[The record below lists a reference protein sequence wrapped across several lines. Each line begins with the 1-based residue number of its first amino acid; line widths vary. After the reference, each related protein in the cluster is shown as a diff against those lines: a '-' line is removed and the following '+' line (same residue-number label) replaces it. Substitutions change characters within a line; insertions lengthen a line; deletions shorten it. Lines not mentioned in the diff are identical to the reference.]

1 MRLGPIIIS
10 LLDTDLYKFN
20 MDQVIFH
27 KHTDLCGRYV
37 FKCRN
42 KGVVFTKEMFE
53 EIKAIIVDVLNC
65 DEDKVVLEASLS
77 DDLDADSL
85 DAVELGMAIEENL
98 GVAISDEDLPNIKT
112 VQDLVDYVEEHK

>member
-1 MRLGPIIIS
+1 
-10 LLDTDLYKFN
+10 
-20 MDQVIFH
+20 
-27 KHTDLCGRYV
+27 
-37 FKCRN
+37 
-42 KGVVFTKEMFE
+42 MFE
-53 EIKAIIVDVLNC
+53 EIKSIIVDVLNC
-65 DEDKVVLEASLS
+65 DEDKVVLEASLA

>member
-1 MRLGPIIIS
+1 MKKKEIL
-10 LLDTDLYKFN
+10 
-20 MDQVIFH
+20 
-27 KHTDLCGRYV
+27 
-37 FKCRN
+37 
-42 KGVVFTKEMFE
+42 EMFE